1 MHDIVIVL
9 MGSDLSMI
17 CFFYISGPLLYYD
30 EGMNATVV
38 IGIVSFGFG
47 CASQY
52 TPGYYA
58 RVNQVL
64 PWITDVIN
72 TSDKCPPPVTSTK
85 SFKDKSS
92 TQSSISSS
100 ASPTLDSV
108 SSKLL
113 TNSLKNLQH
122 LLILFLVSRMQVVS
136 YCCYLIF
143 CIFIVRIFSNQQKSS
158 LIIL

>member
-1 MHDIVIVL
+1 MVCL
-9 MGSDLSMI
+9 LN
-17 CFFYISGPLLYYD
+17 ISGPLLYYD
-30 EGMNATVV
+30 KGMNATVV
-38 IGIVSFGFG
+38 IGVVSFGFG
-47 CASQY
+47 CASPN

-72 TSDKCPPPVTSTK
+72 NSDKCPPPKTSTT

-108 SSKLL
+108 FGKLL
-113 TNSLKNLQH
+113 TNSLKNVQDLC
-122 LLILFLVSRMQVVS
+122 ILFLFPS
-136 YCCYLIF
+136 Y
-143 CIFIVRIFSNQQKSS
+143 RILSNQQGFS
-158 LIIL
+158 LITL